1 MRRIGTLIALLVAAH
16 AARAQA
22 PNALRGGLSFGPFAG
37 LNYTTFGGSDAEGSD
52 SRTDVAIGG
61 QLDYDFIQGGLFR
74 TGLIYSRRGAES
86 SDNGTT
92 IALKLSY
99 LEVPLLVGYQFPTSS
114 SVRPYFMGGAN
125 VGFKTGCS
133 FEGSNGSATVSLP
146 CDDPNVDANISS
158 TDFAL
163 VGGAGLAM
171 QVGASSVRLDMR
183 YAYGLTKLVSD
194 ANTTNRGFTFGVAY
208 MIPIGR

>member
-1 MRRIGTLIALLVAAH
+1 MRRIGSLLALLVAAH
-16 AARAQA
+16 SVQAQA

-37 LNYTTFGGSDAEGSD
+37 LNHTTFGGSDASGSG
-52 SRTDVAIGG
+52 SRTDFAVGG
-61 QLDYDFIQGGLFR
+61 EMDYDFIQGGMFR
-74 TGLIYSRRGAES
+74 TGLIYSRRGAETT
-86 SDNGTT
+86 DNGTT

-125 VGFKTGCS
+125 VGFKTGCN

-146 CDDPNVDANISS
+146 CDDPSIGADISS

-163 VGGAGLAM
+163 GGGAGLAM
-171 QVGASSVRLDMR
+171 QMAASSVRFDVR
-183 YAYGLTKLVSD
+183 YAYGLTKIAKG